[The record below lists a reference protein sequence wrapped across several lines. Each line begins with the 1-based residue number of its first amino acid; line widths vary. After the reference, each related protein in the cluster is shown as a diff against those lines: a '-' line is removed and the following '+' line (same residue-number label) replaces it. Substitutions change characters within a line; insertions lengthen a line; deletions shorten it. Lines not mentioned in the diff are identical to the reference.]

1 MLIISVEQI
10 GKYHYKVTF
19 DTGYVLVLY
28 PGDLQKFGIK
38 EGNTL
43 PADKFNILIE
53 KIVLKR
59 AKAKILQ
66 LLKISDKS
74 EYEIQLKLRQKYYPA
89 DVIQKAIEYAKDYDY
104 INDSRV
110 VSQIIK
116 SRIARKSKRE
126 IVAYL
131 RGKGIDSELIEHGF
145 QGIEQDEMTVVRKLL
160 QKKVKPGE
168 AITPEKSTKLYGY
181 LLRKG
186 FNPSTIMRCM
196 KELGSLENDEYD
208 NFYC

>member
-1 MLIISVEQI
+1 MLITSVEQI
-10 GKYHYKVTF
+10 NKNQYKVTF
-19 DTGYVLVLY
+19 DTGYVVVLY
-28 PGDLQKFGIK
+28 PGDLRKFEIC

-43 PADKFNILIE
+43 STDKFNILIE
-53 KIVLKR
+53 KIILKR

-74 EYEIQLKLRQKYYPA
+74 EYDIRMKLRQKNYPA
-89 DVIQKAIEYAKDYDY
+89 DVIQKAIDYAKGYGY

-116 SRIARKSKRE
+116 SRISRKSKRE

-131 RGKGIDSELIEHGF
+131 KNKGIDSELIEEGF
-145 QGIEQDEMTVVRKLL
+145 EGTEQDEMEVARKLL
-160 QKKVKPGE
+160 CKKIKPGE
-168 AITPEKSTKLYGY
+168 ILTHDKNTKLYGY

-186 FNPSTIMRCM
+186 FSPTIVLSCL
-196 KELGSLENDEYD
+196 KEVGVSQNE
-208 NFYC
+208 FYESSYY